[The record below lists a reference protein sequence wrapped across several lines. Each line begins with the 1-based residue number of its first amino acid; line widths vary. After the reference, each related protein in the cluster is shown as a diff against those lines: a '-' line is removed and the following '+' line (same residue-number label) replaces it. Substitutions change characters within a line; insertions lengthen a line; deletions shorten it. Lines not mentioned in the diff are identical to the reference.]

1 MNACTDVILRNKLKY
16 TAFTRAAKELHVL
29 D

>member
-1 MNACTDVILRNKLKY
+1 MNVCSDVILRNKLKY
-16 TAFTRAAKELHVL
+16 TAVTRAAKELHVL